1 MLDGLF
7 SVAAAAN
14 DSPATRWMVLAACA
28 VFGAYFIY
36 VGRTNIRSQSAEEG
50 GKRRMLLKAL
60 KKSTSY
66 EGAGAVRIGVMRIAI
81 GVAAILF
88 GIVFLF
94 VGPFLA
100 E

>member
-14 DSPATRWMVLAACA
+14 DSPATRWMVLAACVA
-28 VFGAYFIY
+28 FGAYFIY
-36 VGRTNIRSQSAEEG
+36 VGRANIRTQTAEEG
-50 GKRRMLLKAL
+50 GKRRILLKAIR
-60 KKSTSY
+60 KSTAY
-66 EGAGAVRIGVMRIAI
+66 EGASAVRIGIMRIVI

-100 E
+100 